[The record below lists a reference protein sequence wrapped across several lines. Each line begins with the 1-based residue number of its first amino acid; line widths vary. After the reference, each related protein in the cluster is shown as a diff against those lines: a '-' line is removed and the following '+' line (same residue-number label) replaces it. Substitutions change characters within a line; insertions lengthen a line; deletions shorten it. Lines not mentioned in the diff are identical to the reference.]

1 MKYILKWDKENKKY
15 SLRLASQEELQTIE
29 EVRKLIKEAKKMYE
43 FLKDEDIDNYYI
55 AWTSLNRL
63 LNEIDEISPIAIN
76 TDQYRIA
83 W

>member
-1 MKYILKWDKENKKY
+1 MKYILKWDEENKKY

-43 FLKDEDIDNYYI
+43 FLKDEDIDDYYI

-76 TDQYRIA
+76 TNQYRIA

>member
-1 MKYILKWDKENKKY
+1 MKYILKWDEENKKY
-15 SLRLASQEELQTIE
+15 SLRLASKEELQTIE

-43 FLKDEDIDNYYI
+43 FLKDEDIDDYYI

-76 TDQYRIA
+76 TNQYRIA